1 MEYDSVY
8 TSYAMFKLAITAV
21 SFSLWSEKPKLLCH
35 DRANETCMVMLCEV
49 LQVA

>member
-8 TSYAMFKLAITAV
+8 TSYATIRPAITAV
-21 SFSLWSEKPKLLCH
+21 SFSLWSEKTKMLCH
-35 DRANETCMVMLCEV
+35 DRANETCMVLPHEV

>member
-8 TSYAMFKLAITAV
+8 TSYTVFRLLISAV
-21 SFSLWSEKPKLLCH
+21 SFSLWSEKLKLLCH
-35 DRANETCMVMLCEV
+35 DRANETCTVLLREV